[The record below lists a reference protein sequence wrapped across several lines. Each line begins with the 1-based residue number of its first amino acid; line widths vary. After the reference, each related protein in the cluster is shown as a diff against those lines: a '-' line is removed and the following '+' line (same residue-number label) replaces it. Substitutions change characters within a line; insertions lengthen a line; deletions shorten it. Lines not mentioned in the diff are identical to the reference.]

1 MKAEPPKNSDFL
13 LWLQNLGEL
22 SEQRN
27 ESAILHTALQ
37 KLVDGLNAS
46 LTEPLG
52 TYFAAV
58 FSWYPNEIIIH
69 SQVADPALPDEISQS
84 ELEVLMYEFSTLSE
98 TSFWEKKLAGW
109 DYSAWAVY
117 RFSHYSKAPST
128 SLLLGVSS
136 PHLFTPLA
144 RSVFTSIGKLTNGV
158 LHAYG
163 RYQRASSETL
173 RSDHDENEARK
184 RLASDL
190 HDGPAQQVAAMTMR
204 ANFAKRQIERNPQKA
219 FDEIQKIEEMGR
231 QTTKDMRMMLF
242 MMRPLVLETRGLS
255 IALQSLADRV
265 QDGFGLNVMVEYS
278 LLIEQVLS
286 ERTQSM
292 LFQIVEEA
300 VKNVTK
306 HAAAANIWIR
316 ALLSEKEFVLEVED
330 DGVGFNLGELR
341 ESYDMQ
347 GSLGMVTMRERA
359 ELAGG
364 ELRVESTEGHGTIVQ
379 VVVPIQLQLSTEMYA
394 EAMRFHS

>member
-1 MKAEPPKNSDFL
+1 MKTEPSENLDFL

-27 ESAILHTALQ
+27 ETAIFQCALE

-52 TYFAAV
+52 AYFAAV
-58 FSWYPNEIIIH
+58 FSWYPNEIAT
-69 SQVADPALPDEISQS
+69 QAQMADPALPDEISQT
-84 ELEVLMYEFSTLSE
+84 ELEVLMYEFSAISE
-98 TSFWEKKLAGW
+98 ASFWEKKLVGW

-117 RFSHYSKAPST
+117 RFGNYLKAPST
-128 SLLLGVSS
+128 SLLLGLSS
-136 PHLFTPLA
+136 PHLLTPLA

-163 RYQRASSETL
+163 RYQRTSSETL
-173 RSDHDENEARK
+173 RSDHGENEARK

-190 HDGPAQQVAAMTMR
+190 HDGAAQQVAAMTMR

-231 QTTKDMRMMLF
+231 QTTKDIRMILF

-286 ERTQSM
+286 ERAQSM

-306 HAAAANIWIR
+306 HAAAANVWIR

-341 ESYDMQ
+341 ETYDMQ

-364 ELRVESTEGHGTIVQ
+364 ELRVESAEGRGTIVQ
-379 VVVPIQLQLSTEMYA
+379 VVIPVQLQLSSEMYA
-394 EAMRFHS
+394 EAMRTHS